1 MESGTLASV
10 VGDEEKLR
18 CLVEKATRKSEKC
31 YEFLIAPWK
40 SLQTFLRL
48 LRAQLAGKFRTP
60 ADSVLVLVAAIIYF
74 VSPFDLIPD
83 SVPVLGLMDDAAL
96 ITWVAKANLIL
107 TSTFRTWEILRDKD
121 FRPVWSK
128 ISSALKRLG
137 FRSHNFVAQLSE
149 TSRTCTIRV
158 RRSSSGRL

>member
-60 ADSVLVLVAAIIYF
+60 VDSVLVLFAAIIYF

-83 SVPVLGLMDDAAL
+83 SVPVLGLIDDATL
-96 ITWVAKANLIL
+96 ITCVAKANLNL
-107 TSTFRTWEILRDKD
+107 MSSFRTWEILLERNFNHLSSIEPKSSEQHR
-121 FRPVWSK
+121 FSSERP
-128 ISSALKRLG
+128 
-137 FRSHNFVAQLSE
+137 SHYL
-149 TSRTCTIRV
+149 
-158 RRSSSGRL
+158 